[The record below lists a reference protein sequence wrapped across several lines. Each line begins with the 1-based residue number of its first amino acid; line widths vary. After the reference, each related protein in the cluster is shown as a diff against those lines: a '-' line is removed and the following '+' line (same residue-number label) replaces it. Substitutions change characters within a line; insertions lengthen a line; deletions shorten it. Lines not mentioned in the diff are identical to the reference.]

1 MLISYLISQW
11 ALLLD
16 RLLFADW
23 RRGMNNALRVFYR
36 LCLLLLLAPQVQAQ
50 TIKVRA
56 VYPSIDVQYLPAYLG
71 QTKGFFKEESLET
84 ELIVMRGARSG
95 VQALVSGDVQF
106 GLALGA
112 VFSAIW
118 SGADLKILAQMTNML
133 PFSLIVR
140 PEIQRIED
148 LKGKRIGA
156 SVGSTTQALVYD
168 LLKLHGIDP
177 DKGVEYVNIPGAGP
191 RIAALEKGLIAAT
204 PLASPGDLKALQAGF
219 KRLVF
224 FGDVL
229 PPMSFT
235 GLVASGRYIREN
247 PKTVER
253 MVRAIV
259 RGTVSARDD
268 SAGAIGAMQTYMKMT
283 LEDSRETYRLVGK
296 SFSPMLSEPGVKKM
310 ADLVSTSIGVG
321 QTKDPKDYM
330 DVSFLNRALSDL
342 KRK

>member
-1 MLISYLISQW
+1 MSRSDSLPRESVS
-11 ALLLD
+11 AECN
-16 RLLFADW
+16 
-23 RRGMNNALRVFYR
+23 RGMKNALRVFYR
-36 LCLLLLLAPQVQAQ
+36 LCLLILLAPEVQAQ
-50 TIKVRA
+50 PVKVRA
-56 VYPSIDVQYLPAYLG
+56 VYPSVDVQYLPAYLG
-71 QTKGFFKEESLET
+71 QTKGFFQEEALAV
-84 ELIVMRGARSG
+84 ELIVMRGARTG

-106 GLALGA
+106 GLAIGA
-112 VFSAIW
+112 AFSAIW

-140 PEIQRIED
+140 PEIHKIED

-177 DKGVEYVNIPGAGP
+177 DKGVEYVNIPGAAP

-204 PLASPGDLKALQAGF
+204 PIAPPGDLKALQAGF
-219 KRLVF
+219 KRLIF

-229 PPMSFT
+229 PPMAFT
-235 GLVASGRYIREN
+235 GLVATARYIREN

-253 MVRAIV
+253 MTRAVV
-259 RGTVSARDD
+259 RGTFSAHDD
-268 SAGAIGAMQTYMKMT
+268 SSAAIGAMHSFMKMPK
-283 LEDSRETYRLVGK
+283 EDARETYSLVRK
-296 SFSPMLSEPGVKKM
+296 SFTPVLTETGVRKM
-310 ADLVSTSIGVG
+310 AELVSSSSGVS

-342 KRK
+342 KKK

>member
-1 MLISYLISQW
+1 MFRSFLFSQKSVSSQCN
-11 ALLLD
+11 
-16 RLLFADW
+16 
-23 RRGMNNALRVFYR
+23 RGMKSARWLFFR
-36 LCLLLLLAPQVQAQ
+36 LCLVLLLTPEVQAQ
-50 TIKVRA
+50 SIKIRV
-56 VYPSIDVQYLPAYLG
+56 VYPSVDVQYLPAYLG
-71 QTKGFFKEESLET
+71 QTKGFFQEEALGV

-112 VFSAIW
+112 AFSAIW
-118 SGADLKILAQMTNML
+118 SGGDLKIIAQMTNML

-140 PEIQRIED
+140 PEIHRIED

-177 DKGVEYVNIPGAGP
+177 DKGVEYVNIPGAAP

-204 PLASPGDLKALQAGF
+204 PIAPPGDLKALQAGF

-235 GLVASGRYIREN
+235 GLIASGRYIREN

-253 MVRAIV
+253 MTRAVVRA
-259 RGTVSARDD
+259 TLAAHDD
-268 SAGAIGAMQTYMKMT
+268 AAAAIGAMQSYMKMPR
-283 LEDSRETYRLVGK
+283 DDARETYNLVRK
-296 SFSPMLSEPGVKKM
+296 SFTPVLSESGVRKM
-310 ADLVSTSIGVG
+310 AELVAASSGVS

-330 DVSFLNRALSDL
+330 DVTFLNRALSDL
-342 KRK
+342 KKK